1 MITLNNNFHLLP
13 ESYLFS
19 IVRQRLDAYRQNHPE
34 DEIIRMDIG
43 DVTRPIAPAA
53 VAAMHAAV
61 DELARTESF
70 HGYGPEQGYLFLREA
85 IADYD
90 YRRLGIAITPD
101 EIFISDG
108 AKSDL
113 GNLGEL
119 FSHRARV
126 AVPDPGYPV
135 YADDNIIDGRNRTD
149 APIIHL
155 PLTPENHFVPP
166 TPDRTPDL
174 IYLCYPNNPTGA
186 SISRHDLSRWV
197 DYARRVGAVIIYDP
211 AYEAYIRDASLP
223 HSIYEIEGAEEV
235 AIEVRSFSK
244 TGGFTGIRCGY
255 TVVPHALK
263 GCYADGTVAELH
275 RLWMRRQST
284 KFNGASYISQRGAA
298 ALYTPEGR
306 RQVEESIDYYM
317 ENARLLREGMAAAGY
332 EAFGGENA
340 PYVWV
345 RTPDGMTSWEFF
357 DHLLERYQLSSTPG
371 AGFGTN
377 GEGFVRLTAF
387 NTRSNTL
394 AALRRLRD

>member
-1 MITLNNNFHLLP
+1 M
-13 ESYLFS
+13 
-19 IVRQRLDAYRQNHPE
+19 
-34 DEIIRMDIG
+34 
-43 DVTRPIAPAA
+43 
-53 VAAMHAAV
+53 
-61 DELARTESF
+61 
-70 HGYGPEQGYLFLREA
+70 
-85 IADYD
+85 
-90 YRRLGIAITPD
+90 
-101 EIFISDG
+101 
-108 AKSDL
+108 
-113 GNLGEL
+113 
-119 FSHRARV
+119 
-126 AVPDPGYPV
+126 
-135 YADDNIIDGRNRTD
+135 
-149 APIIHL
+149 
-155 PLTPENHFVPP
+155 
-166 TPDRTPDL
+166 
-174 IYLCYPNNPTGA
+174 
-186 SISRHDLSRWV
+186 
-197 DYARRVGAVIIYDP
+197 
-211 AYEAYIRDASLP
+211 
-223 HSIYEIEGAEEV
+223 